1 MPHHEHDSSKGRKN
15 VKLAMSIIACKADLR
30 WMYQAVELG
39 GLKVVL
45 HLATT
50 PYWGDQAQR
59 RMPAGY
65 RLLSAHI

>member
-1 MPHHEHDSSKGRKN
+1 M

-39 GLKVVL
+39 GLKVAL
-45 HLATT
+45 HLATP